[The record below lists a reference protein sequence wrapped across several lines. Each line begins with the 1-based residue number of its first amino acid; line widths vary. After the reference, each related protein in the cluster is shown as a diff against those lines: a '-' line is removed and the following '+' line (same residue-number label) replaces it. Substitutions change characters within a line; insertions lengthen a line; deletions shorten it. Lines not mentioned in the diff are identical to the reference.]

1 MCTLLAFFASTS
13 CTAPHPQPRPLAY
26 YTIIFYLA
34 DSLPLPSA
42 QPHIRSQGH
51 VTISQLVT
59 EHDLIGRSEAFE
71 AAIAG
76 GDRQTLHSYCENKV
90 SA

>member
-1 MCTLLAFFASTS
+1 M
-13 CTAPHPQPRPLAY
+13 
-26 YTIIFYLA
+26 
-34 DSLPLPSA
+34 
-42 QPHIRSQGH
+42 
-51 VTISQLVT
+51 TISQLVT